1 MSKISYNR
9 VRSSANMLKGAQEIG
24 SVAGAEFSN
33 LREDLAYRIQ
43 QTSAEYR
50 FLIARARD
58 VQIGSASSTSS
69 IAVED
74 ILDDAKALLEQSHQ
88 STTVND
94 VDILAD
100 VLPHCLRTSNAQEV
114 AAQHIILSDKTAQ
127 SVKLTN
133 IVFRHQEFCKI
144 ILDLLFFCNGFSELS
159 ALEMIGKVLYI
170 VLDLL
175 GSIAVKFDDECKNV
189 LLALYKNAPSNQGIQ
204 EEKLIAILS
213 DKMDSKSYHSAV
225 KQLCEYKC
233 VEIIDGYVYPV
244 ESIGFSIH
252 NE

>member
-9 VRSSANMLKGAQEIG
+9 VRNSANMLKGAQEIG
-24 SVAGAEFSN
+24 SVAGAGFSDF
-33 LREDLAYRIQ
+33 RKDLAYRIQ
-43 QTSAEYR
+43 QANAEYR

-58 VQIGSASSTSS
+58 VQIGSASSASS

-74 ILDDAKALLEQSHQ
+74 ILDDAKYLLEQSHQ

-100 VLPHCLRTSNAQEV
+100 VLPHCLRASNAQEIG
-114 AAQHIILSDKTAQ
+114 AQHIILSNKTAQ

-159 ALEMIGKVLYI
+159 ALEMIGKTFYI
-170 VLDLL
+170 VLNLL
-175 GSIAVKFDDECKNV
+175 GSIQVQLDDKCKNV

-204 EEKLIAILS
+204 EEKLIAILA
-213 DKMDSKSYHSAV
+213 DKMDSDSYYFAV

-233 VEIIDGYVYPV
+233 VEIIDGCVYPV
-244 ESIGFSIH
+244 ESIGFSIR